1 MANKHKGEV
10 TLQVGSVAYVMR
22 LSVNALCYL
31 EEATGKPVNQVM
43 SELQNGSDIKLG
55 TLRQIVHASLVEQHK
70 DVDLEKAGD
79 IMEEAG
85 IKVVVDKLT
94 EALLAAFPPEAK
106 AADKDP
112 K

>member
-10 TLQVGSVAYVMR
+10 ALQVGDATYTMR
-22 LSVNALCYL
+22 LSVNALCHL

-43 SELQNGSDIKLG
+43 AELQNGADIKLG
-55 TLRQIVHASLVEQHK
+55 TLRQIVQASLVDQHNE
-70 DVDLEKAGD
+70 VDLNKAGD

-85 IKVVVDKLT
+85 VAIVVDKLT
-94 EALLAAFPPEAK
+94 EALLAAFPEAK
-106 AADKDP
+106 VKTEKDP